1 MEDNY
6 SIYRIRVDGLDMKK
20 INNYSSRNF
29 MRIKDGWIYYINEE
43 LGNNLY
49 RTTLDGNYEEKLNN
63 DSCVNAIMDNTSIYY
78 GKDIDSNKTHLYKIN
93 IDGLER
99 KKYVKKIV
107 QDPWLLQEIT
117 YISQETI
124 RKEYIK

>member
-1 MEDNY
+1 
-6 SIYRIRVDGLDMKK
+6 MKK